1 MRLDEVRRG
10 SGGDPEQLVFL
21 KKKTKHY
28 YKLRKALRKV
38 LSEITYLVGSIDLEN
53 NILFQFLGCN

>member
-21 KKKTKHY
+21 KKKTKYY
-28 YKLRKALRKV
+28 YKLRKSLRKV

-53 NILFQFLGCN
+53 

>member
-38 LSEITYLVGSIDLEN
+38 LIEITYLVGSMN
-53 NILFQFLGCN
+53 

>member
-1 MRLDEVRRG
+1 MRLDEVRPG

-38 LSEITYLVGSIDLEN
+38 LNEITYSIDLEN
-53 NILFQFLGCN
+53 